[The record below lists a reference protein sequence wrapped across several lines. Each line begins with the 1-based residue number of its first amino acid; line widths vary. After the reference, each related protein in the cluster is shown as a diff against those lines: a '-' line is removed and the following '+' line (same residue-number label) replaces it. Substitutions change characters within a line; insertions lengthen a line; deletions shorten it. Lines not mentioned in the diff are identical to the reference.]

1 MNDIP
6 IHTIRTQKVILDSDL
21 AEIYGV
27 STKVFNQAVK
37 RNEKR
42 FPDDFRFQLTQ
53 EEYAELLRSQNVTL
67 KRGQH
72 RKYLPYVFT
81 EHGALQAG
89 NILNSEKATEMSVYV
104 VRTFVKMRQ
113 ELLLNNEILKR
124 LAEHDKKF
132 LDHDKKIGQI
142 VRNLLPLLEEP
153 PTTEKPPI
161 GFNP

>member
-1 MNDIP
+1 M
-6 IHTIRTQKVILDSDL
+6 DSDL
-21 AEIYGV
+21 ANIYEV

-37 RNEKR
+37 RNEAR
-42 FPDDFRFQLTQ
+42 FPEDFRFQLKK
-53 EEYAELLRSQNVTL
+53 EEYEELLRSQNVTL

-72 RKYLPYVFT
+72 RKYLPYAFS

-89 NILNSEKATEMSVYV
+89 NILSSERATQMSVYV

-132 LDHDKKIGQI
+132 LEHDKKIGQI
-142 VRNLLPLLEEP
+142 IRNLIPLLEEP
-153 PTTEKPPI
+153 PAKEKPPI
-161 GFNP
+161 GFNPS